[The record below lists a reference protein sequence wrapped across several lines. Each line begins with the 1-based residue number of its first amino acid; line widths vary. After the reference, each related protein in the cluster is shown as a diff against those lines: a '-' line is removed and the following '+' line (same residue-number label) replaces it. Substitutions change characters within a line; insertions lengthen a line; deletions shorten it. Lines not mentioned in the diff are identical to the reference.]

1 VVCPLVEESESLQ
14 ARAATAEYERLRGE
28 ELRELEVVLL
38 HGQLR
43 PAAKQAAMAAFSGG
57 AAQVLVATS
66 VIEVGIDV
74 PNATVMLIEDADR
87 YGISQLHQLR
97 GRIGRGGHRSVCL
110 MFGPKGSARLHALE
124 TCSDGFEL
132 AEIDLRLRG
141 EGELT
146 GVRQHGLAEFRVAE
160 LPRDA
165 QLLERAGRHARSI
178 GERDPRLECS
188 EHALVLEALAERY
201 GPDALAPIR
210 A

>member
-1 VVCPLVEESESLQ
+1 VQESESLQ
-14 ARAATAEYERLRGE
+14 ARAATAEFDRLRRG
-28 ELRELEVVLL
+28 ELRGLEVVLL

-43 PAAKQAAMAAFSGG
+43 PGAKQAAMAAFSAG
-57 AAQVLVATS
+57 AAHVLVATS

-97 GRIGRGGHRSVCL
+97 GRIGRGGHPSVCL
-110 MFGPKGSARLHALE
+110 MFGDKGSPRLRALE
-124 TCSDGFEL
+124 SSSDGFEL

-141 EGELT
+141 EGELA
-146 GVRQHGLAEFRVAE
+146 GVRQHGMAEFRVAE

-165 QLLERAGRHARSI
+165 QLLERAGLHARRI
-178 GERDPRLECS
+178 GEHDARLERV
-188 EHALVLEALAERY
+188 EHALLLDALAERY